1 MLALTKSV
9 AAALEKRCDAWHLR
23 LDKLSFQRNG
33 GPEAKTKALKEI
45 RKTYNNQRGALDSAA
60 QSRLHWLDRLKHQ
73 HGDRFGELTLALDSR
88 LLLHL
93 GRANVLENVGLYC
106 DHTTGLPLI
115 PGTALKGLVST
126 WACWEANQDRLYE
139 EQPHLETTRAA
150 LARRILGDNS
160 RSGSEGAGDVI
171 FVGGFPIT
179 PPRLGLDI
187 VNPHHEPDGRAKAR
201 LTPNTFL
208 CIEPGTLWRFVFFVR
223 AGVDN
228 AASLLQQTH
237 TWLEEA
243 LTQIGIGAKTA
254 AGYGRF
260 REPTED
266 DLEAQKGREA
276 QAKAAKAE
284 AAKKAQAEEAKAA
297 QQATAQ
303 ATLKSDYP
311 NEVYF
316 NNRVLSKLNPGQLEN
331 LKSEIPLLK
340 KAANQAWC
348 ERLKRLLARRDYR
361 EIRNRLRSNDW
372 FPAEWLPPQ

>member
-139 EQPHLETTRAA
+139 EQPHLQTTRAA

-260 REPTED
+260 GEPC
-266 DLEAQKGREA
+266 
-276 QAKAAKAE
+276 KAPTGPGPSG
-284 AAKKAQAEEAKAA
+284 QPGPTP
-297 QQATAQ
+297 QVDIQ
-303 ATLKSDYP
+303 SDYP
-311 NEVYF
+311 NEATF
-316 NNRVLSKLNPGQLEN
+316 RNRVLSKLNPGQLEN

-348 ERLKRLLARRDYR
+348 ERLKQLLARRDYR
-361 EIRNRLRSNDW
+361 EIRKRLGSKDW
-372 FPAEWLPPQ
+372 FPQQWLPNQ